1 MTDETLKDDASKA
14 SRDSAST
21 SPSPLP
27 TPKTPDY
34 ALLARLVIR
43 EGKQFYA
50 SALTAGY
57 SESVARRGMRACME
71 DSKPMTEAVKRE
83 SESFP
88 IKVDSLRPMALK
100 RLYFELLDP
109 MSSNGMKAV
118 ELTGRLKELD
128 MFVRNSETNI
138 GILIGMHDTPS
149 TPDDA
154 IDITQE

>member
-1 MTDETLKDDASKA
+1 
-14 SRDSAST
+14 
-21 SPSPLP
+21 
-27 TPKTPDY
+27 
-34 ALLARLVIR
+34 
-43 EGKQFYA
+43 
-50 SALTAGY
+50 
-57 SESVARRGMRACME
+57 ME